1 LWAFCAGF
9 VAWWLGA
16 LVLVA
21 AGILVANFIQQ
32 VAAFGNHA
40 ILTKG
45 WQLGLVVLAVI
56 WFSAAMS
63 LIRLRVTQNYVNVQ
77 FFFYGAA
84 IFLIGLAGVVWLL
97 KGHPAS
103 NSFAAAEWNPFR
115 KDLGNAALGI
125 PYNLTFFSFAIL
137 ALLGIETP
145 MNMGVEV
152 RGGERAIRTYLVW
165 GSIIV
170 VVVYFIYGAGTSD
183 PYKYFYALYAGLTI
197 VWCIST
203 ALLFLDVF
211 FAKRANPVKFEEARR
226 APMWVLYTSGA
237 VGTVA
242 NIFAVFFIFTG
253 TWYPPGWPKLSQWN
267 YWMIAITGVSILAGI
282 TIYLVSQQS
291 RRGKSD
297 AELL

>member
-32 VAAFGNHA
+32 VAAYGNHA

-45 WQLGLVVLAVI
+45 WQLGLVVLEVI

-103 NSFAAAEWNPFR
+103 NSFAAAEWNPFW

-152 RGGERAIRTYLVW
+152 RGGEKAIKTYLFW
-165 GSIIV
+165 GCIIV
-170 VVVYFIYGAGTSD
+170 MAAYLWATWGNMVVIKAG
-183 PYKYFYALYAGLTI
+183 G
-197 VWCIST
+197 
-203 ALLFLDVF
+203 
-211 FAKRANPVKFEEARR
+211 ANP
-226 APMWVLYTSGA
+226 TTGGA
-237 VGTVA
+237 QTVA
-242 NIFAVFFIFTG
+242 
-253 TWYPPGWPKLSQWN
+253 L
-267 YWMIAITGVSILAGI
+267 AI
-282 TIYLVSQQS
+282 
-291 RRGKSD
+291 GKW
-297 AELL
+297 